1 MRRHSMI
8 SIESYGSTKNIRG
21 FAKAVKQRNFVK
33 ELDSWGRLGAELLA
47 METPV
52 YTGRAALSWGYEIV
66 QNDGNITLYWTN
78 DDIENGASV
87 VMLIQYGHATKNGG
101 YVAPYDFIN
110 PVTKE
115 MFEAMADSIWKEVV
129 RL

>member
-1 MRRHSMI
+1 MGRHSMI

-115 MFEAMADSIWKEVV
+115 LFNAMADSIWKEVV

>member
-115 MFEAMADSIWKEVV
+115 IFNAMADSIWKEVV